1 MTLLDVRDLAVD
13 YLTDAGTALRAVE
26 GISFRLEQGR
36 SLGLVGESGCG
47 KTTAMM
53 SLLRLLPEEGRIVNG
68 QVLFDGK
75 DLLQLSEPQMRQV
88 RWHRMSMVFQGAM
101 NALNP
106 VRTIESQIVEALQL
120 HGVQQQARAARV
132 RAGELLEMVGIPAGR
147 GRHYPH
153 QYSGG
158 MRQRAVIAM
167 ALACNPRVLIADEPT
182 TALDVMIQAQILELL
197 EQLQKDLHLAL
208 VIVTHDLGMVAE
220 VCDDVL
226 VMYGGTVAEYA
237 SSDETFNHSLH
248 PYTQRLLEA
257 FPDVEEPG
265 STLASI
271 PGNPPRLDDLPPGCR
286 FEPRCH
292 RRMEIC
298 AAATPPSLEVSPS
311 HWASCYLVQPAGE
324 PDDAPILGPSPI
336 HATVARTTPSTSEP
350 IPSPVG
356 PRPLSAPRDVA
367 PAIVRVDDLYKHFP
381 ISRGVSGALTR
392 QPRRFVRA
400 VDGVSFSV
408 SKGEILALVGE
419 SGSGKTTVGMNVL
432 GLQSP
437 TRGRVL
443 FEGYDVSEWAQGQG
457 PSLQAESGEPMTE
470 SRPDLATLSRRRRI
484 MVLRERAQMIFQDP
498 YESLNPRQTV
508 LDIVSE
514 PLKIHHLASSREE
527 QEQRVRSAL
536 ETCGL
541 APAEHFWGRSPAEL
555 SGGQR
560 QRVVIAGALV
570 LEPDLLVADEPV
582 SMLDVSIRAEIL
594 GLLHTIREERVITIL
609 YTTHD
614 LATAGY
620 FTDRMAVMYLG
631 RIVELGPTIGVL
643 RQPRHPYTRALISV
657 VPVPNPRRRRKR
669 TVLEGEIP
677 DPIDIP
683 AGCRFH
689 PRCPDAIAA
698 CRETD
703 PQLRMVAP
711 GHQTAC
717 IRA

>member
-1 MTLLDVRDLAVD
+1 MTLLNVCNLSVD
-13 YLTDAGTALRAVE
+13 YLTEAGTPLRAVE
-26 GISFRLEQGR
+26 DVSFHLERGS

-53 SLLRLLPEEGRIVNG
+53 SLLRLLPEEGRIVRG
-68 QVLFDGK
+68 QVLLDGQ
-75 DLLQLSEPQMRQV
+75 DILQYSEAQMRQV
-88 RWHRMSMVFQGAM
+88 RWNEASMVFQGAM

-106 VRTIESQIVEALQL
+106 VRTIESQIMEPLLL
-120 HGVQQQARAARV
+120 HGIQFEKQAARK
-132 RAGELLEMVGIPAGR
+132 RAGELLEMVGIPAQR
-147 GRHYPH
+147 GNQYPH

-167 ALACNPRVLIADEPT
+167 ALSCIPSILIADEPT

-197 EQLQKDLHLAL
+197 EQLQSGLGLSL
-208 VIVTHDLGMVAE
+208 IIVTHDLGMVAE

-226 VMYGGTVAEYA
+226 VMYGGMVAEYA
-237 SSDETFNHSLH
+237 TSDAIFNSPRH
-248 PYTQRLLEA
+248 PYTQRLLQA
-257 FPDVEEPG
+257 FPDVEAPG
-265 STLASI
+265 SALASI
-271 PGNPPRLDDLPPGCR
+271 PGNPPRLDHLPPGCR
-286 FEPRCH
+286 FEPRCLS
-292 RRMEIC
+292 RAEIC
-298 AAATPPSLEVSPS
+298 ATAPPPLLEVAPG
-311 HWASCYLVQPAGE
+311 HWAACYLVEAAARTDMG
-324 PDDAPILGPSPI
+324 PILSRPQIRAVVQPVSSAPEPTPSPTGDHGPSRPPNGRSPI
-336 HATVARTTPSTSEP
+336 LRVD
-350 IPSPVG
+350 G
-356 PRPLSAPRDVA
+356 LCKYFPLSHGVA
-367 PAIVRVDDLYKHFP
+367 
-381 ISRGVSGALTR
+381 GALTR
-392 QPRRFVRA
+392 QPRRYVHA

-408 SKGEILALVGE
+408 HRGEILALVGE

-432 GLQSP
+432 GLQLP
-437 TRGRVL
+437 TSGRVL
-443 FEGYDVSEWAQGQG
+443 LEGYDVAEWAHGRE
-457 PSLQAESGEPMTE
+457 PSLEADLQEEVTVPG
-470 SRPDLATLSRRRRI
+470 PDLAGLSRRRRI

-508 LDIVSE
+508 FDIVSE
-514 PLKIHHLASSREE
+514 PLKIHRLVSSREE
-527 QEQRVRSAL
+527 QEGRVRAAL

-541 APAEHFWGRSPAEL
+541 APADHFWIRYPAEL

-570 LEPDLLVADEPV
+570 LEPELLVADEPV

-594 GLLHTIREERVITIL
+594 SLLHAIREERVITIL

-631 RIVELGPTIGVL
+631 RIVELGPTAQVL
-643 RQPRHPYTRALISV
+643 GEPRHPYTRALISV

-669 TVLEGEIP
+669 TILEGEIP

-689 PRCPDAIAA
+689 PRCPDAIPE
-698 CRETD
+698 CEEMD
-703 PQLRMVAP
+703 PQLRIVAP
-711 GHQTAC
+711 EHEVAC